1 MDLEL
6 TGRVAIVTGGA
17 SGIGAAITARLA
29 AEGAIAVI
37 FGRSAQQASPLI
49 RQCAARDQRVDFI
62 EVELT
67 DTDRCRFAID
77 EVADRHGG
85 IDILV
90 NNAGVNDSVSLDSP
104 VGKFRESL
112 EKNLVQVFACTHFSA
127 PYLRRRRGAVVN
139 IGSKVA
145 ETGQGNTSGYAASK
159 GGMNALTR
167 EWALALADDGARCNA
182 IVPAEVITPM
192 YRRWLDS
199 TVDDT
204 EAAISRIGSLIP
216 LGRRTTTADE
226 IAAMAAFLASPVSGH
241 TTGQIIYVDGG
252 YTHLDRAFTSPPI

>member
-6 TGRVAIVTGGA
+6 AGKVAIVTGGA

-29 AEGAIAVI
+29 MEGATAVI
-37 FGRSAQQASPLI
+37 FGRSGRQAKPLI
-49 RQCAARDQRVDFI
+49 RRCSAKDQCVDFI
-62 EVELT
+62 EIELT
-67 DTDRCRFAID
+67 DTERCRHAV
-77 EVADRHGG
+77 EEAATRHGG

-90 NNAGVNDSVSLDSP
+90 NNAGVNDSAGLDSP
-104 VGKFRESL
+104 VEKVRASL
-112 EKNLVQVFACTHFSA
+112 EKNRVQVFACTHFAA
-127 PYLRRRRGAVVN
+127 PHLRRRKGAVVN

-192 YRRWLDS
+192 YRRWLDAA
-199 TVDDT
+199 VEDT

-216 LGRRTTTADE
+216 LGRRTTTAEE
-226 IAAMAAFLASPVSGH
+226 IAAMAAFLASPASSH

-252 YTHLDRAFTSPPI
+252 YTHLDRAFTSPPL